1 MQHSQGMLLSV
12 LGSVDISRHSRES
25 GNLFP
30 LGSVIRSTMSD
41 LDSRFRENDDLS
53 GAP

>member
-30 LGSVIRSTMSD
+30 LGSVNDVRPGFP
-41 LDSRFRENDDLS
+41 LSRE
-53 GAP
+53 

>member
-1 MQHSQGMLLSV
+1 MGSKKTGEG

-30 LGSVIRSTMSD
+30 LGSVNDVRPGFP
-41 LDSRFRENDDLS
+41 LSRE
-53 GAP
+53 